1 MNGKTTDKRGVEQ
14 NKTLDKYGIEQNK
27 TANKSDVKENTRLC
41 EHSAAHEKSLQRAKE
56 KVLSHQDVEKICK
69 IFYLLSDPGRF
80 KIVQTLLTGE
90 LCVYHLCEVC
100 QSNVSAVSH
109 QLRLL
114 KDNHI
119 VKARRFGKNVEYS
132 IADMHVREII
142 EMGIRH
148 LSCDDK

>member
-1 MNGKTTDKRGVEQ
+1 MEERTT
-14 NKTLDKYGIEQNK
+14 
-27 TANKSDVKENTRLC
+27 C
-41 EHSAAHEKSLQRAKE
+41 EHNAQHEKSLERAKTH
-56 KVLSHQDVEKICK
+56 VLSKSDLEKICK

-80 KIVQTLLTGE
+80 TIVQTLLEGE
-90 LCVYHLCEVC
+90 LCVYHLCEIC

-119 VKARRFGKNVEYS
+119 VKARRCGKNVEYS
-132 IADMHVREII
+132 IADEHVREMI

-148 LSCDDK
+148 LSCKE

>member
-1 MNGKTTDKRGVEQ
+1 MKEEKIEKRNE
-14 NKTLDKYGIEQNK
+14 KK
-27 TANKSDVKENTRLC
+27 DVAEC
-41 EHSAAHEKSLQRAKE
+41 EHTLAHEKSLQRAKE
-56 KVLSHQDVEKICK
+56 KLLSQQDVEKICK

-80 KIVQTLLTGE
+80 KIVQTLLEGE
-90 LCVYHLCEVC
+90 LCVYHLCQIC

-119 VKARRFGKNVEYS
+119 LKARRCGKNVEYS

-148 LSCDDK
+148 LSCDKE

>member
-1 MNGKTTDKRGVEQ
+1 MKKTMIKE
-14 NKTLDKYGIEQNK
+14 N
-27 TANKSDVKENTRLC
+27 DVKEMSSVC
-41 EHSAAHEKSLQRAKE
+41 EHNAAHEKSLQRAKE
-56 KVLSHQDVEKICK
+56 NVLSQQDVEKICK

-80 KIVQTLLTGE
+80 KIVQTLLEGE
-90 LCVYHLCEVC
+90 LCVYHLCEIC
-100 QSNVSAVSH
+100 QSNISAVSH

-119 VKARRFGKNVEYS
+119 VKARKFGKNVEYS

-148 LSCDDK
+148 LSCEQE